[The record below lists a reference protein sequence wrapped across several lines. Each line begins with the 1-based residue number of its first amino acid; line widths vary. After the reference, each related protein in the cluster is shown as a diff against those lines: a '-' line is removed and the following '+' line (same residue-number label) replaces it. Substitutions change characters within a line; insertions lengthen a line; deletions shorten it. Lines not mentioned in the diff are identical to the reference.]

1 MSIAAT
7 AARDGRALVLPKQPV
22 DLPARSRAESGQPGV
37 WRRISFWPLEFLRL
51 VGVVYLLPLA
61 ILAIGLPLG
70 LALTGVLL
78 GAGWAWRALW

>member
-1 MSIAAT
+1 MSLVAVAT
-7 AARDGRALVLPKQPV
+7 HDARSLVLPRPPV
-22 DLPARSRAESGQPGV
+22 DVPAHPRAESGQPGV
-37 WRRISFWPLEFLRL
+37 WRRLSFWPLEFLRL

-70 LALTGVLL
+70 LALTGALL